1 METLGK
7 IVFAVISIAI
17 GTLISAFVLV
27 KLWGWFITPTFGIVQ
42 LTILQAIGFDLVKQ
56 WLLYSITMKL
66 ADIKPT
72 DKTKSLTHT
81 MFEALFVSTGIGTV
95 TLLIGYAIHLLM

>member
-56 WLLYSITMKL
+56 WLISGITLKL
-66 ADIKPT
+66 ADIKPK
-72 DKTKSLTHT
+72 DENKSFGQQ
-81 MFEALFVSTGIGTV
+81 MVEALFVSVGIGGLS
-95 TLLIGYAIHLLM
+95 LLFGYIVHLLM